1 MFLFRNSSTRS
12 RWQCELSARAKT
24 QCQISEDAPRRIF
37 SGNNSVHARESEK
50 GKKKKIKRKKN
61 GRVDDRVEKPWRAW
75 IGRGW
80 TKGAS
85 LRAQGGPCTAEY
97 AYRTRPPIVIP
108 HRRCQA
114 LLTRQFCHGNAPTLY
129 FNARK
134 EIIRVNMGKRGR
146 SPCARKLVR
155 SMKNFRSRRV

>member
-1 MFLFRNSSTRS
+1 MSTQSMTMRIEHSSIKLNV
-12 RWQCELSARAKT
+12 EF
-24 QCQISEDAPRRIF
+24 PRMRLVEYSMAIIQRE
-37 SGNNSVHARESEK
+37 RESK
-50 GKKKKIKRKKN
+50 GGKKID
-61 GRVDDRVEKPWRAW
+61 VDDRVEKPRWAR

-80 TKGAS
+80 TKGAR

-114 LLTRQFCHGNAPTLY
+114 LLTRQFCHGNATTLY

-134 EIIRVNMGKRGR
+134 EIIRVNMGKSMVATCVGHRV
-146 SPCARKLVR
+146 RKLVR
-155 SMKNFRSRRV
+155 SMKNFWSRLVVC